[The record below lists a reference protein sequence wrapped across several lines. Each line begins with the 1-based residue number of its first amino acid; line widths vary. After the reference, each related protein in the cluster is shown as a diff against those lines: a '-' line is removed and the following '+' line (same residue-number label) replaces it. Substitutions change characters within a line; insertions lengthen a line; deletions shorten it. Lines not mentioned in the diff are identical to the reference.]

1 MSGKS
6 LMQNLKTIIKKKQEV
21 INSEGAEIVTK
32 LDEIK
37 FEVESS
43 LCKVGFSGKTC
54 KSTIFIRPYNM

>member
-6 LMQNLKTIIKKKQEV
+6 LMQNLKTIIKKKQEI

-54 KSTIFIRPYNM
+54 KSTIFTRPFNM